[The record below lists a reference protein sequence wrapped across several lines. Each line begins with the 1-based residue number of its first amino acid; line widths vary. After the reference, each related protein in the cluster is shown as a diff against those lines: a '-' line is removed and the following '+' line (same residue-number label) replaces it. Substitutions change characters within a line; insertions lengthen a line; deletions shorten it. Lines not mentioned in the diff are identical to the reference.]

1 MADDHVFKEAETDV
15 HGNGKAGIAKP
26 SAVHEHPS
34 AVAERT
40 PAASVGLAASGQV
53 PARIGRRPILVMAV
67 CLIGIVL
74 AGWWYREAAKPY
86 LEPVL
91 GLVGLAP
98 PAPDAATRTDAA
110 TSEQPAEDNV
120 VTLDAEGQKRLGLKF
135 GQSEHRRI
143 VLPVRTP
150 GIVAFDER
158 RVTRLKP
165 RTAGRVLSLAVQPGD
180 RVNSGQTLAALD
192 AAGVL
197 DARNGLAAAK
207 ASFGEAQAT
216 EKVAETNLK
225 RGVDLV
231 KLGGVAQA
239 EVDRRQVDL
248 AKAHAATLS
257 AQSQVDLYRAQYERL
272 APAPGQAPGTSAIVS
287 PIDGVVTMV
296 GITLGEVV
304 DTNRDAFT
312 VADPSQIQVLA
323 NLYGPDIAT
332 VKAGDKATIEAPV
345 TAHPPFEGRVRSVN
359 AAIDPMTNTAPA
371 RIEVANPDGSLRAN
385 MFVSVEIAA
394 DLGRESVTVP
404 AAAIQQTEVGPI
416 AFVRTGDDRFEKRDL
431 TLGVQRTDWVEVTSG
446 LQAGEAVATQ
456 GSFGLKAIMLRAL
469 LGSTD

>member
-1 MADDHVFKEAETDV
+1 MLLEAETDV
-15 HGNGKAGIAKP
+15 LGNGEGGIAGHRQARERSVSETSRVAGS
-26 SAVHEHPS
+26 SAASALSGQPPRGMRRWSLLAVFACLI
-34 AVAERT
+34 AVA
-40 PAASVGLAASGQV
+40 
-53 PARIGRRPILVMAV
+53 
-67 CLIGIVL
+67 L

-86 LEPVL
+86 FEPVL
-91 GLVGLAP
+91 GLIGLAA
-98 PAPDAATRTDAA
+98 APDTAPHPNGAA
-110 TSEQPAEDNV
+110 SEQPTEDNV
-120 VTLDAEGQKRLGLKF
+120 VRLDADGQRRLGLAF
-135 GQSEHRRI
+135 EQSETRRI
-143 VLPVRTP
+143 ILPVRTP
-150 GIVAFDER
+150 GMVAFDER

-180 RVNSGQTLAALD
+180 RVKAGQTLATLD
-192 AAGVL
+192 ASGVL
-197 DARNGLAAAK
+197 DARNGLAAAQ
-207 ASFGEAQAT
+207 ASLGEAQAT

-225 RGVDLV
+225 RGNDLV
-231 KLGGVAQA
+231 KMGGVAQA

-257 AQSQVDLYRAQYERL
+257 AQAQVDLYRAQYERL

-287 PIDGVVTMV
+287 PIDGVVTAA

-323 NLYGPDIAT
+323 NLYGTDIST
-332 VKAGDKATIEAPV
+332 VKAGDRATIEAPV
-345 TAHPPFEGRVRSVN
+345 TAHPRFEGRVRSVN

-394 DLGRESVTVP
+394 DLGREGLTVP
-404 AAAIQQTEVGPI
+404 SAAIQQTEAGPI
-416 AFVRTGDDRFEKRDL
+416 AFVRTGNDRFEKRDL
-431 TLGVQRTDWVEVTSG
+431 TLGVQRADWVEVKSG
-446 LQAGEAVATQ
+446 VQADETVATQ